1 MSDKFR
7 IGIISGKMGDVDGVS
22 LEINKWIQILTE
34 FGHTVFTIAGQYRN
48 GVVTIPLEKQFTLE
62 KIRFDSKEQKYY
74 ERYAFPHLN
83 EHPAKVNDVNKK
95 DIIDSITSAGND
107 VAHDLYDYI
116 KDYNMDLIIAQN
128 TNAMPMTLLGGM
140 GIYML
145 STERRVATIFHH
157 HDFWWERSRFSNN
170 NIEQLLTRIM
180 PPADLGVE
188 HIVLSSYAAH
198 ILRSLKRVNP
208 EIIPNCENFDQPVT
222 VDEYNSDFREE
233 FGFTKKDFLIVQ
245 PTRIVRRKRLEDSL
259 ELVSHLVRKY
269 PDLKNRIH
277 FIVSLYQGD
286 EPDRNYIEDVT
297 RTADRKGV
305 PLHLIA
311 DRISS
316 VRGLNE
322 SGKKMYTNRDVLAH
336 ADIATYLPIW
346 EGFGNAMI
354 EAIAAK
360 VPIVTTTYLVY
371 KTDIMGIG
379 LNNIEIRGNY
389 DQEGRLVISDQTL
402 EEMYFILTH
411 ASEKKDIVDRNFDI
425 ARRHFGFDTL
435 RRKLSGV
442 IANYSDEIKA
452 SRKRLKKSKMSYSV

>member
-1 MSDKFR
+1 MSEKFR

-22 LEINKWIQILTE
+22 LEINKWVHILTE
-34 FGHTVFTIAGQYRN
+34 FGHTVFTIAGQYKN
-48 GVVTIPLEKQFTLE
+48 AVEVIPPENQFALE

-74 ERYAFPHLN
+74 EKYAFPHLN
-83 EHPAKVNDVNKK
+83 EHPAQVNDINKK
-95 DIIDSITSAGND
+95 DIIDSITSEGND
-107 VAHDLYDYI
+107 VAHDLYDYVKECNI
-116 KDYNMDLIIAQN
+116 DLIVGQN

-140 GIYML
+140 GIYKL

-180 PPADLGVE
+180 PPVDLGIE

-208 EIIPNCENFDQPVT
+208 EIIPNCENFDDPVT
-222 VDEYNSDFREE
+222 IDDYNGDFRRE
-233 FGFTKKDFLIVQ
+233 FGFSDRDFLIVQ

-259 ELVSHLVRKY
+259 ELVSLLIKKY
-269 PDLKNRIH
+269 PDLKNRIRL
-277 FIVSLYQGD
+277 IVALYQGD
-286 EPDRNYIEDVT
+286 EPDKSYVQEIT
-297 RTADRKGV
+297 RTANRKGV
-305 PLHLIA
+305 PLHLIS

-316 VRGLNE
+316 VRGLTE
-322 SGKKMYTNRDVLAH
+322 SGKKLYTNRDVLAH
-336 ADIATYLPIW
+336 ADLVTYLPIW
-346 EGFGNAMI
+346 EGFGNALI
-354 EAIAAK
+354 EAIAARA
-360 VPIVTTTYLVY
+360 PIVTTTYLVY

-389 DQEGRLVISDQTL
+389 DDEGRLIISDQTL

-411 ASEKKDIVDRNFDI
+411 ADEKSDIVNRNFDI
-425 ARRHFGFDTL
+425 ARRHFGFETL
-435 RRKLSGV
+435 RSKLSSV
-442 IANYSDEIKA
+442 ISNYSDEIRA